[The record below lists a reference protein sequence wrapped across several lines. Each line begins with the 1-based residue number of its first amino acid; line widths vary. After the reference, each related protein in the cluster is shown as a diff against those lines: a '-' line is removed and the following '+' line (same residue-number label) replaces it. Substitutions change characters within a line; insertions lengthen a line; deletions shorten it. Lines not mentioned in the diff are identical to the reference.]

1 MSIERANEWGEDMS
15 ETTDSERSERQ
26 VAIEEL
32 FEVARNL
39 PAHEREAV
47 IATAAVTDEVRAEVR
62 SLLAFDGETVQIEP
76 SAKISAAPLDA
87 ASCIGISVGGFTLRT
102 VIGSGG
108 MGTVFEAEQERPR
121 RLVAIKVLG
130 IAGARQSASRRFLQE
145 SGFLARLDH
154 PNIARVIAAGLLYDA
169 HGTERPYFAMEL
181 VDGGRAIT
189 RWAKETSPAREVVL
203 QKFAEACDAVGAGHR
218 AGIAHLDLKPSNLL
232 IGRDGRVRVI
242 DYGIPRSMEADN
254 ANATLSD
261 AGESRGILGTPQ
273 YMSPEQFAGG
283 TQPVDSRADVY
294 ALGLILY
301 ELATGRLP
309 YETRGLGLKSVA
321 NLVKSAAP
329 AAPRL
334 VDAHIPRALDAVIRH
349 AIAKSPDARYG
360 TASELADDIRRF
372 LADEQVVAARATR
385 LEGLARL
392 VRKNK
397 ALTALTILAF
407 AASIVAAI
415 LGVQQTVES
424 VRAARASE
432 YAASLANLRAATGV
446 LREGDPAEAA
456 RLLDRV
462 RIEDRGWESR
472 HLQASV
478 VRYEL
483 LAPIYSEILHLAVAS
498 ETGEIACGVTSGF
511 VVIVDPQRPETYEIH
526 DLREEFGDFSSK
538 FFPTIAISADGRRI
552 LAPLGSGRLM
562 ELNRDR
568 GSWSEFPVAGPW
580 CADADGAT
588 VVADLGSI
596 MFVPRGKVETSARV
610 AFEGTPISVSIARGG
625 RFAAALLADGT
636 VVFYEID
643 RAAGAISERW
653 RTKDVFRNPRALT
666 VADDGSAVVAVSRDP
681 ELVRLDGRDGS
692 IARRAALA
700 GGAVFELSFARG
712 AGVIAAS
719 SWANTIRIIDA
730 ETLAIREYLGGTLGH
745 VWGIDFSPDDSRVL
759 GRVIAPVPDP
769 SEGRT
774 NMEWLGAYRV
784 GVSGAARDM
793 DLGREVL
800 AADRELMDGRAWI
813 VDGDGMLGAIR
824 VEDGVF
830 EPIGSIGEQAT
841 SAFRLRRV
849 GESFYVGW
857 RTGHVARFDRG
868 ADGALVE
875 RWRRQVFGSVITAL
889 DIAPDGQSVAC
900 GARERSAVLLDAA
913 TGEER
918 WRRPLPQ
925 GLSGPE
931 RLQVSRFGFIDGGR
945 SVVPFA
951 VDAGTYVPVLSIK
964 DGRET
969 RVFLPESVEVE
980 GAVPA
985 SEDRFMGVG
994 VTGGVFLFEEG
1005 RPYGAANVA
1014 RNGGVLAIPPEGNR
1028 CLIAAR
1034 DGLLRIVAIDL
1045 KAGRSGTHDL
1055 RGVEDLMRLDLPTGA
1070 VVCVGFDAARDEVV
1084 VVTGRGKLRAW
1095 SGRVDPRSVP
1105 RGGVGQLE
1113 ALKKA
1118 EELEGRVKGAR

>member
-1 MSIERANEWGEDMS
+1 MTKSADDRASSLQQCIED
-15 ETTDSERSERQ
+15 
-26 VAIEEL
+26 L
-32 FEVARNL
+32 FEDVRGL
-39 PAHEREAV
+39 PPNEREARM
-47 IATAAVTDEVRAEVR
+47 AAAPVTEEVRAEVR
-62 SLLAFDGETVQIEP
+62 SLLAFDGETVHIA
-76 SAKISAAPLDA
+76 SSSHARMAPFDA
-87 ASCIGISVGGFTLRT
+87 TSCLGVSVDGFTIRA

-108 MGTVFEAEQERPR
+108 MGTVFEAAQERPQ
-121 RLVAIKVLG
+121 RLVALKVLSTMG
-130 IAGARQSASRRFLQE
+130 TRQNAARRFLRE
-145 SGFLARLDH
+145 SDFLARLDH
-154 PNIARVIAAGLLYDA
+154 PNIARVIAAGILRSAD
-169 HGTERPYFAMEL
+169 GSERPYFAMEL
-181 VDGGRAIT
+181 VENGRAIT
-189 RWAKETSPAREVVL
+189 RWMTETNPSREVAL
-203 QKFAEACDAVGAGHR
+203 AKFAEACDAVGAGHR

-232 IGRDGRVRVI
+232 IGADGRVRVI
-242 DYGIPRSMEADN
+242 DYGIARSLERVDQSVAP
-254 ANATLSD
+254 LSS
-261 AGESRGILGTPQ
+261 ESLEQGLVGTPQ
-273 YMSPEQFAGG
+273 YMSPEQFSRDHR
-283 TQPVDSRADVY
+283 TVDSRADVY
-294 ALGLILY
+294 ALGLMLY
-301 ELATGRLP
+301 ELTTGRLP
-309 YETRGLGLKSVA
+309 YETRGMNFQA
-321 NLVKSAAP
+321 IAQLVRDAQP
-329 AAPRL
+329 IAPRL
-334 VDAHIPRALDAVIRH
+334 VDAHVPRPLDAIIRR
-349 AIAKSPDARYG
+349 AIAKDPALRYS
-360 TASELADDIRRF
+360 TASELADELRRF
-372 LADEQVVAARATR
+372 LADEPVVAEPMTR
-385 LEGLARL
+385 VESITRV

-397 ALTALTILAF
+397 AFASLAVLAF
-407 AASIVAAI
+407 VASLVAA
-415 LGVQQTVES
+415 VVAWN
-424 VRAARASE
+424 AALDAEHASTRS
-432 YAASLANLRAATGV
+432 ARLASLANLRAATAAM
-446 LREGDPAEAA
+446 REDDPAEAA
-456 RLLDRV
+456 KLLDRV
-462 RIEDRGWESR
+462 RMEDRGWEAR
-472 HLQASV
+472 HLLASIA
-478 VRYEL
+478 RHEL
-483 LAPIYSEILHLAVAS
+483 YAPIYSEILHLAVAG
-498 ETGEIACGVTSGF
+498 ETGEVACGVSSGF
-511 VVIVDPQRPETYEIH
+511 VVIVDPKKPEPYEIH
-526 DLREEFGDFSSK
+526 DLRAEFGDFANK
-538 FFPTIAISADGRRI
+538 FFPTMAISSDGRRI

-588 VVADLGSI
+588 VVADMGAI
-596 MFVPRGKVETSARV
+596 MFVPRDKVQPSARV

-625 RFAAALLADGT
+625 HFAAALLADGT

-653 RTKDVFRNPRALT
+653 RTKNVFRQPRALA
-666 VADDGSAVVAVSRDP
+666 VADDGATVIAVSRDP
-681 ELVRLDGRDGS
+681 ELARLDGQDGS
-692 IARRAALA
+692 ITRRAALA

-745 VWGIDFSPDDSRVL
+745 VWGIDFSPDDSRVI

-774 NMEWLGAYRV
+774 SMEWLGAYRV
-784 GVSGAARDM
+784 GVSGAARDI

-800 AADRELMDGRAWI
+800 AADRELMDGRVWI

-868 ADGALVE
+868 ADGTLVE
-875 RWRRQVFGSVITAL
+875 RWRRQVYGSVITAL

-918 WRRPLPQ
+918 WRRPLPL

-951 VDAGTYVPVLSIK
+951 VDAGTYVPVLSIE

-985 SEDRFMGVG
+985 SEGRFIGVG
-994 VTGGVFLFEEG
+994 VTGGVFLFEAG
-1005 RPYGAANVA
+1005 RPVGAANVA
-1014 RNGGVLAIPPEGNR
+1014 RNGGVLAMLPGGER
-1028 CLIAAR
+1028 CMFAAR
-1034 DGLLRIVAIDL
+1034 DGLLRIVSLDL
-1045 KAGRSGTHDL
+1045 DAGRTGTHDL
-1055 RGVEDLMRLDLPTGA
+1055 RGIEDLMRLDLPSGA
-1070 VVCVGFDAARDEVV
+1070 VLCVGFDPARDEVV

-1095 SGRVDPRSVP
+1095 SGRVDPASVP
-1105 RGGVGQLE
+1105 RSGVGQLE
-1113 ALKKA
+1113 ALKRN
-1118 EELEGRVKGAR
+1118 EEARLLSKGGL